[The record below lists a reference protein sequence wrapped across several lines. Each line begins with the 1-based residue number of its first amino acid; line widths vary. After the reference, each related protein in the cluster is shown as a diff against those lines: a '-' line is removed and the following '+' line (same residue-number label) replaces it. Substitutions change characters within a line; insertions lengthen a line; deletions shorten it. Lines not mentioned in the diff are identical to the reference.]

1 MYQTKLSLSCKTPKY
16 RQIIQAI
23 INDIEGGIL
32 KVDDQLPSINE
43 LSEEHL
49 LARDTVERAYRELKE
64 KGHIVSV
71 HGKGYFVAAN
81 EQKKLKILLVFNKL
95 SSYKKIIYYA
105 FLKGLGD
112 KATVDLHIHHYDAH
126 LFKEIINKSLGKYNY
141 YVIMPHFFQHADQGE
156 YMPTIKR
163 IPKEELVILD
173 KDLPELEGKY
183 LAVYQEFKKDIFK
196 ALESTVDLL
205 KKYQKLVLIF
215 PFGEH
220 YPVEIMQGFRLF
232 CNCYNKDFAILE
244 NTFNETPSP
253 GTAYL
258 VVEETDLADL
268 IKKCRGMNLK
278 LGEDVGIISFNETT
292 SKELLDITVVTTDF
306 EVMGYMAATLLL
318 EKKQA
323 KVKNPFQVIRRGS
336 L

>member
-16 RQIIQAI
+16 KQIIQSI
-23 INDIEGGIL
+23 INDIERGIL
-32 KVDDQLPSINE
+32 KVDEQLPSINE

-64 KGHIVSV
+64 QGYIVSV
-71 HGKGYFVAAN
+71 HGKGYFVASN
-81 EQKKLKILLVFNKL
+81 EIKKIKVLLVFNKL

-112 KATVDLHIHHYDAH
+112 KATVDLQIHHYDAH
-126 LFKEIINKSLGKYNY
+126 LFEEIINKNLGKYNY
-141 YVIMPHFFQHADQGE
+141 YVIMPHFFHGADKGE
-156 YMPTIKR
+156 YMPAIKR

-173 KDLPELEGKY
+173 KDLPGLEGKY
-183 LAVYQEFKKDIFK
+183 LAVYQDFSKDIFK
-196 ALESTVDLL
+196 ALESAVDLL
-205 KKYQKLVLIF
+205 AKYQKLVLIF

-220 YPVEIMQGFRLF
+220 YPIEIMQGFRLF

-244 NTFNETPSP
+244 TTFDEIPSP

-258 VVEETDLADL
+258 VVEETDLADI
-268 IKKCRGMNLK
+268 IKKSRGLDLA
-278 LGEDVGIISFNETT
+278 LGQDIGIISFNETT

-306 EVMGYMAATLLL
+306 EMMGFMAATLLL
-318 EKKQA
+318 ERKHA